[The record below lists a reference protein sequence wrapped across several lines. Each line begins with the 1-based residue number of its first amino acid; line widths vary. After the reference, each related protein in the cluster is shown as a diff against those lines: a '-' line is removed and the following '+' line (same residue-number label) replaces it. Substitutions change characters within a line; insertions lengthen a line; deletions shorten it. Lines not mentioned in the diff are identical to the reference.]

1 MGIES
6 TQYIKKEEI
15 VDRLTKIIHYI
26 NQRDFVSLKELF
38 EHNCYEDEKIEMTY
52 IDYYNN
58 VWDRFIEKLEPYEK
72 NNSKLKTAFFLSNE
86 ENLKKFFNEMLDNKS
101 LEELMD
107 MPGVRYSMFENYL
120 IED

>member
-58 VWDRFIEKLEPYEK
+58 VWKRFLEKLEPYEK

-86 ENLKKFFNEMLDNKS
+86 ENLKKFFNEILDNKS

-107 MPGVRYSMFENYL
+107 MPGVRYSMLENYL

>member
-15 VDRLTKIIHYI
+15 IDRLTKIIHYI

-86 ENLKKFFNEMLDNKS
+86 ENLKKFFNEILDNKS

>member
-15 VDRLTKIIHYI
+15 INRLTKIIHYI

>member
-107 MPGVRYSMFENYL
+107 MPGVRYSMLENYL

>member
-15 VDRLTKIIHYI
+15 IDRLTKIIHYI